1 VSWRHILVAVATP
14 AVETNA
20 MNKVARLARALDAD
34 LELFHCIYDS
44 GISRPGRFGSRG
56 IEQDIR
62 ELVAQ
67 RQRQLE
73 ISAQRLRA
81 AGVRARATVRW
92 DYPPHEGV
100 IRQVLR
106 HKPDLL
112 IAQSTR
118 RGRIARRVLT
128 QTDYKLIEGCP
139 CPLLLLKTDRP
150 YSDSYVLAAVDPTHA
165 HDKPAALD
173 NEIIDAASAVSD
185 ALGAVLHVYHACK
198 PWRSVVKDL
207 SELRH
212 VPGAIEADLYATYC
226 ARSEAAVRQIARRQK
241 LADARVHLEEGDVAK
256 TLPRFVSSVSADIVA
271 MGAVSRSLKG
281 LFIGHTAERVLDAL
295 DCDVLIVKPPG
306 FRCPVGRQSVHR
318 VTKRDTRRA
327 RYIF

>member
-1 VSWRHILVAVATP
+1 MTWRKIMFAAAAP
-14 AVETNA
+14 ALETSA
-20 MNKVARLARALDAD
+20 INKVARLARALDAEV
-34 LELFHCIYDS
+34 ELFHCIYDS
-44 GISRPGRFGSRG
+44 DVSRPRRFGSRG

-92 DYPPHEGV
+92 DYPPYEGV

-150 YSDSYVLAAVDPTHA
+150 YTDSYVLAAVDPTHA

-173 NEIIDAASAVSD
+173 SEIIDAASAVSD
-185 ALGAVLHVYHACK
+185 ALGAVLHVYHACR

-207 SELRH
+207 SELRQ
-212 VPGAIEADLYATYC
+212 VPEAIEADIYAGYC
-226 ARSEAAVRQIARRQK
+226 DRSEAAVRQIAHRQNVP
-241 LADARVHLEEGDVAK
+241 AARVHIEEGDVSES
-256 TLPRFVSSVSADIVA
+256 LPRFANSVSADIVA

-281 LFIGHTAERVLDAL
+281 LFIAHTAERILDVL

-306 FRCPVGRQSVHR
+306 FRCPVSRQSVHR
-318 VTKRDTRRA
+318 LAKRDTPRA
-327 RYIF
+327 RYIW